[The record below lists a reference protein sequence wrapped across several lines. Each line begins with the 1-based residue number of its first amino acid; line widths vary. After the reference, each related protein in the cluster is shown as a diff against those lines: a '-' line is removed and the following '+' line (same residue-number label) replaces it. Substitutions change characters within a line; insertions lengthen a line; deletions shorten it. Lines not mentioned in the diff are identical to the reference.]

1 MADLHHMVTSAVA
14 VAIQNVPAPV
24 NVQSHEKPEKY
35 KGEKGRDV
43 ERFISQCEAYWVTAS
58 ITDQKTRVMTA
69 IGRLSDKAAQWAIYI
84 TDHVASHQGSLP
96 TEVDSWDKL
105 KVLLR
110 KFFGEAT
117 PEEKAIMELE
127 KLTTMDPK
135 ERATR
140 DVGLY
145 VSEFN
150 SLISRISGL
159 SDKDKEIR
167 FIKGLPNR
175 IFAQLTATESPPTNF
190 NEWTER
196 SLKVYSAFERIREK
210 EAADKKPALSSSAPK
225 TQNAPRPFIPR
236 TPANSQHVPMDV
248 DASRVDTRVRS
259 TSQESVTRASLD
271 GSARLCSGNE

>member
-1 MADLHHMVTSAVA
+1 M
-14 VAIQNVPAPV
+14 Q
-24 NVQSHEKPEKY
+24 
-35 KGEKGRDV
+35 
-43 ERFISQCEAYWVTAS
+43 
-58 ITDQKTRVMTA
+58 
-69 IGRLSDKAAQWAIYI
+69 
-84 TDHVASHQGSLP
+84 
-96 TEVDSWDKL
+96 
-105 KVLLR
+105 
-110 KFFGEAT
+110 
-117 PEEKAIMELE
+117 LE
-127 KLTTMDPK
+127 KLTTMNPK

-210 EAADKKPALSSSAPK
+210 EAADKKPAPSSSAPK

-248 DASRVDTRVRS
+248 DASRVDTRKCYNCNKVGHISRDCKEPRKPRVQATTTDATPVAATATVSAS
-259 TSQESVTRASLD
+259 TTNPVVTQSPSQEDKLALIAAGLTKLLTRFDDLEKKV
-271 GSARLCSGNE
+271 NEGF